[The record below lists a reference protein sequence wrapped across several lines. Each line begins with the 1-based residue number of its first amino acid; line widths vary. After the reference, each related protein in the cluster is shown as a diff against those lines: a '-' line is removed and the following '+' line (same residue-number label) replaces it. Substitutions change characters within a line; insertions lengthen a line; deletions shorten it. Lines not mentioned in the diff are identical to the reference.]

1 MGSSRV
7 FLRLGF
13 FSPSP
18 ALKIHHFS
26 GEKNSL
32 GMVGHPGIGEDGMDR
47 GRRGGGKG
55 RVIVRGHTILTHPYN
70 IYTQYIGFFN

>member
-47 GRRGGGKG
+47 GRRGGGERKG
-55 RVIVRGHTILTHPYN
+55 HCTRPHNPDSSI
-70 IYTQYIGFFN
+70 